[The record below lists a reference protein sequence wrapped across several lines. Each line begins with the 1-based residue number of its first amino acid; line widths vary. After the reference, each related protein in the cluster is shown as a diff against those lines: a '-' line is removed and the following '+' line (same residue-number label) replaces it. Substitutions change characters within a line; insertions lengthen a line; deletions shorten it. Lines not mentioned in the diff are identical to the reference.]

1 MSSDLAQVTIVIPTL
16 GRPSLTALLD
26 SLSACPG
33 PSVAEIV
40 VVDDRVGGGPLVAG
54 AVGDAPVRLL
64 RSGGRG
70 PAAARNLGWRSAR
83 TDWIAF
89 LDDDVVVF
97 PDWARR
103 LADDLVGLTPDVA
116 GSQGRIEVPMRLGRR
131 PTDWERSTA
140 GLSTA
145 RWITADMVYRRSVLQ
160 RVGGFDE
167 RFPRA
172 YREDA
177 DLALRVLRSGARL
190 VPGDR
195 SIVHPVRPVD
205 RWVSLRTQAGN
216 ADDVL
221 MAKLH
226 GRGWRQAAGAPRG
239 RRARHFAVTA
249 SLLGALVA
257 LSLRRRRLVAVATA
271 AYLAGTA
278 ELAAAR
284 ISPGPRDS
292 REVTTMLTT
301 SAMIPPLAV
310 WHTLRGLVRHRGVQA
325 WRPLPDA
332 VLFDRDGTLIVDV
345 PYNGD
350 PDLVTP
356 VPGARSALDRLRS
369 AGLALG
375 VVTNQSGIARG
386 LLSEEDVRA
395 VNDRVERLLGPFDNW
410 QVCPHDLEAGCTCRK
425 PAPGMVRRACAELGV
440 QPARTVLVGDIGS
453 DLEAAESAG
462 AAGILVPTGAT
473 LADEVSTARVR
484 VDDLAG
490 AAEAILGGAW

>member
-1 MSSDLAQVTIVIPTL
+1 
-16 GRPSLTALLD
+16 
-26 SLSACPG
+26 
-33 PSVAEIV
+33 
-40 VVDDRVGGGPLVAG
+40 
-54 AVGDAPVRLL
+54 
-64 RSGGRG
+64 
-70 PAAARNLGWRSAR
+70 
-83 TDWIAF
+83 
-89 LDDDVVVF
+89 
-97 PDWARR
+97 
-103 LADDLVGLTPDVA
+103 
-116 GSQGRIEVPMRLGRR
+116 
-131 PTDWERSTA
+131 
-140 GLSTA
+140 
-145 RWITADMVYRRSVLQ
+145 
-160 RVGGFDE
+160 
-167 RFPRA
+167 
-172 YREDA
+172 
-177 DLALRVLRSGARL
+177 
-190 VPGDR
+190 
-195 SIVHPVRPVD
+195 
-205 RWVSLRTQAGN
+205 
-216 ADDVL
+216 
-221 MAKLH
+221 
-226 GRGWRQAAGAPRG
+226 
-239 RRARHFAVTA
+239 
-249 SLLGALVA
+249 
-257 LSLRRRRLVAVATA
+257 
-271 AYLAGTA
+271 
-278 ELAAAR
+278 
-284 ISPGPRDS
+284 
-292 REVTTMLTT
+292 
-301 SAMIPPLAV
+301 
-310 WHTLRGLVRHRGVQA
+310 VQA